1 MTEAVL
7 PSERA
12 LLSRRQVLTG
22 LLMASAAAV
31 AAIRKP
37 NIRLNYLG
45 NHNLEDVV
53 PKRIGRWDFVTNSGL
68 VIPPNDQLQ
77 LALYSQLLT
86 RVYSDGN
93 NSIELLIAYSAAET
107 GFLQVHRPEFCYTAA
122 GYQLSDFV
130 LHKVQLPG
138 AQLAYGQYADCDE
151 RFVDRETALLGAHRG
166 SYSSQLGAAK
176 ADLCRGQSSPAD
188 AGRGTDPHIHCWAAR
203 CSGTRNNRRI
213 RPGNDCVGVG
223 TAAARLCRL
232 IRSAARI

>member
-7 PSERA
+7 PVERA
-12 LLSRRQVLTG
+12 SLSRRQVLTG

-31 AAIRKP
+31 AAVRKP

-45 NHNLEDVV
+45 NYNLEDVV
-53 PKRIGRWDFVTNSGL
+53 PKRIGRWNFVTNSGL

-93 NSIELLIAYSAAET
+93 NSIELLIAYSASET

-122 GYQLSDFV
+122 GYQLSDFA

-138 AQLAYGQYADCDE
+138 PHSLTANTLTAMRDSSTEKLLYWVRIGDDIPHSWSGQKLTFAEDNL
-151 RFVDRETALLGAHRG
+151 R
-166 SYSSQLGAAK
+166 
-176 ADLCRGQSSPAD
+176 
-188 AGRGTDPHIHCWAAR
+188 
-203 CSGTRNNRRI
+203 
-213 RPGNDCVGVG
+213 
-223 TAAARLCRL
+223 RL
-232 IRSAARI
+232 IPDAALIRISAVGLDDAQALAMIDEFAREMIASVPGPLRRVFVA

>member
-7 PSERA
+7 TGERA

-31 AAIRKP
+31 AAVRKP

-68 VIPPNDQLQ
+68 VIPPSDQLQ

-93 NSIELLIAYSAAET
+93 NSIELLIAYSASET

-138 AQLAYGQYADCDE
+138 PHSLTANTLTATRNSSTEKLLYWVRIGDDIPHSWAGQKVTFAEDNLRRLIPDA
-151 RFVDRETALLGAHRG
+151 ALIRISTIGL
-166 SYSSQLGAAK
+166 
-176 ADLCRGQSSPAD
+176 AD
-188 AGRGTDPHIHCWAAR
+188 AEALSTIDEFAGK
-203 CSGTRNNRRI
+203 
-213 RPGNDCVGVG
+213 
-223 TAAARLCRL
+223 
-232 IRSAARI
+232 

>member
-31 AAIRKP
+31 AAVRKP
-37 NIRLNYLG
+37 NVRLDYLG

-93 NSIELLIAYSAAET
+93 NSIELLIAYSAGET

-130 LHKVQLPG
+130 LHKVQLPAVHSLTANTLTATRDSSTEKLLYWVRIG
-138 AQLAYGQYADCDE
+138 DHIPHSWAQQKLIFAEDNLRRLIPDAALIRISTVGLPDAEALATIDE
-151 RFVDRETALLGAHRG
+151 FAREMIA
-166 SYSSQLGAAK
+166 SV
-176 ADLCRGQSSPAD
+176 P
-188 AGRGTDPHIHCWAAR
+188 
-203 CSGTRNNRRI
+203 
-213 RPGNDCVGVG
+213 
-223 TAAARLCRL
+223 ARLR
-232 IRSAARI
+232 RVFVA